1 MQRLEDHL
9 RKYKA
14 IYTVIFG
21 IIFLFILSTN
31 LGRIENNT
39 RSLEYDN
46 SKLEKALIDINDN
59 LDEIRKNILIASFNG
74 NLSLFN
80 QND

>member
-1 MQRLEDHL
+1 MQRIENHL

-21 IIFLFILSTN
+21 IIFLSILSIN
-31 LGRIENNT
+31 LGRIEDNT

-46 SKLEKALIDINDN
+46 SKLEKALIDINNN
-59 LDEIRKNILIASFNG
+59 LDEIRKKYTDSFI
-74 NLSLFN
+74 
-80 QND
+80 